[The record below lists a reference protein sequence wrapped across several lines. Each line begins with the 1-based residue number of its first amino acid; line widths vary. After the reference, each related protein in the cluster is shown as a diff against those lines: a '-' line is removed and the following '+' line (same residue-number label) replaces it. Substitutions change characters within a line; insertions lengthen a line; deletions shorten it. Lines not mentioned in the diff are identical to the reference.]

1 MPGAVRWCQEPQ
13 LIETGMTSRK
23 RSRDEYVRDVV
34 RFAGVAPKSS
44 LCATMLERFQK
55 AFSLIPDEVADLFLA
70 RSLHLGV
77 TVMPDTAF
85 PLGMST
91 RSEGPSGRRRYSIVS
106 YQEHGEWP
114 EDRFIGAFLRELA
127 HVAAQRPPEEE
138 WPLPRAERARFKERL
153 EHRADAMVWRW
164 GLRHYSMSYITAT
177 FPAHWVEPILA
188 GIEKAM
194 LEE

>member
-1 MPGAVRWCQEPQ
+1 
-13 LIETGMTSRK
+13 MTSQK
-23 RSRDEYVRDVV
+23 RSLDEYVRDVV
-34 RFAGVAPKSS
+34 RFAGVASDET
-44 LCATMLERFQK
+44 LRATMLARFQK
-55 AFSLIPDEVADLFLA
+55 SFSLLPVEVADLFLSGS
-70 RSLHLGV
+70 RRLDV

-91 RSEGPSGRRRYSIVS
+91 RTEGSSGRRRYSIVL

-114 EDRFIGAFLRELA
+114 EDRFIGAFLRELG
-127 HVAAQRPPEEE
+127 HVVAQRPPEED
-138 WPLPRAERARFKERL
+138 WPVARADRAAFKEQL

-188 GIEKAM
+188 GIEEAL